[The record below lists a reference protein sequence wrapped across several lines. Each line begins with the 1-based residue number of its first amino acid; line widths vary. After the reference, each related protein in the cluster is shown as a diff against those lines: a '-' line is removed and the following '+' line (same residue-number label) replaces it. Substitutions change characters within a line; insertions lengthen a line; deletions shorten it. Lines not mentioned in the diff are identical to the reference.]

1 MIMLAIAITSK
12 QTTNLLPEGRHAC
25 EIVAVAPTEA
35 AESVSWKDRTPQLKV
50 TFRDNQGF
58 QFSAWYN
65 LLGYERYADLTKK
78 DQQSGKFE
86 SVSEEGYAVVKSTKK
101 RVSSPENTEKAMSIL
116 EGLAFNSG
124 IGAGEEI
131 TEADLVGRNVGIII
145 APNNG
150 GQNRVKGTFMLP
162 ETKEAMA
169 AVKA

>member
-1 MIMLAIAITSK
+1 MIMLSIAIVAK
-12 QTTNLLPEGRHAC
+12 QTSNLLTEGRHAC

-35 AESVSWKDRTPQLKV
+35 AESAEWKDRTPQLKA
-50 TFRDNQGF
+50 TFRDEQGF

-65 LLGYERYADLTKK
+65 LLGYERYADLNKK
-78 DQQSGKFE
+78 DQQSGKFI
-86 SVSEEGYAVVKSTKK
+86 SVGEEGYAVVKATKK
-101 RVSSPENTEKAMSIL
+101 RVTSPENTEKAMSIL

-131 TEADLVGRNVGIII
+131 TEVDLVGRRVGIII
-145 APNNG
+145 APNNN

-162 ETKEAMA
+162 EVKEAA